1 MKTSLRRLSIL
12 GLLLLLV
19 STISPQLA
27 AQGLTVRG
35 RVVDSKQ
42 EAVIGASIFVKNS
55 KGKGSVTNAQ
65 GEFTLS
71 GVARNAILRISFIGM
86 KTEEVALAGR
96 SELTIILQDEATKLE
111 DVVVVG

>member
-65 GEFTLS
+65 GEFT
-71 GVARNAILRISFIGM
+71 
-86 KTEEVALAGR
+86 
-96 SELTIILQDEATKLE
+96 
-111 DVVVVG
+111 